1 MLQIKSDLHQNIQD
15 SFNRGG
21 VEIMSPHYRAER
33 DGNEV
38 AIPKNWEEQA
48 MGPVE
53 TDVIQTPSAIK
64 KRGRK
69 PKSR

>member
-38 AIPKNWEEQA
+38 TIPKNWEAQA
-48 MGPVE
+48 EGTAEPDI
-53 TDVIQTPSAIK
+53 TPTPSVPK
-64 KRGRK
+64 KPGRK
-69 PKSR
+69 PKNS